1 MKTIFKLLVLTFI
14 SIQINAQN
22 SSPTINALIDS
33 TITKYGIP
41 SMVVAVIKP
50 DTCYYGKGGVLRINS
65 DEKVNLKSKYHLGS
79 DSKAIASF
87 VAMTLIEDSL
97 ISLDTK
103 LLELIPEL
111 AKNARVEY
119 KDICLGDLLSHT
131 ARIQH
136 YTTDEEFNKLPE
148 LNGSISEQRMQF
160 TNFVLTEPAVGKLE
174 YSNAGYVIATL
185 MLERASGKSFEEL
198 LKKTLTELDLDY
210 FIGFPDKQNHLYPS
224 GHWVE
229 DSILITLPTTHP
241 YKLMPIMV
249 AAGDIAMDII
259 DYSKFI
265 QLHLNGAN
273 GNCKY
278 LSRKGYND
286 LLEYKKPYALGWAN
300 GVDNNG
306 FKYYGHNGSAGTY
319 YCHNFIFPHNEVAI
333 IIMINSAEDEH
344 KKGINEIREQVI
356 DLLNENKLIL
366 D

>member
-1 MKTIFKLLVLTFI
+1 MKIIFNLLVLTFI

-22 SSPTINALIDS
+22 SSTAINALIE
-33 TITKYGIP
+33 TNITKYSIP
-41 SMVVAVIKP
+41 SMVIAVVKP

-79 DSKAIASF
+79 DSKAITSF

-97 ISLDTK
+97 LNLKTK
-103 LLELIPEL
+103 LLDLIPEL

-119 KDICLGDLLSHT
+119 KYICLADLLSHT
-131 ARIQH
+131 AQIQH
-136 YTTDEEFNKLPE
+136 YTTDEEFEKLPE
-148 LNGSISEQRMQF
+148 LKGSTSEQRMQF
-160 TNFVLTEPAVGKLE
+160 TSFVLTEPPVGKLE

-198 LKKTLTELDLDY
+198 LKKTLNELNLDY

-249 AAGDIAMDII
+249 AAGDIAMDIV

-278 LSRKGYND
+278 LTCKGYND

-300 GVDNNG
+300 GMDDNG
-306 FKYYGHNGSAGTY
+306 LKYYGHNGSAGTY
-319 YCHNFIFPHNEVAI
+319 YCHNFIFPSNEVAI
-333 IIMINSAEDEH
+333 IIMTNSAEDEH
-344 KKGINEIREQVI
+344 KKGINEIREQI
-356 DLLNENKLIL
+356 LELLHENKLIL
-366 D
+366 